1 MSTFVI
7 VSLGAFFASFI
18 ICLFFIY
25 LAKQKGLFL
34 DKAKE
39 NKPQRFHEKDTPRIG
54 GIGVFLAFLVGSL
67 FFSNTLS
74 LELFLAS
81 LPVVTGGF
89 LEDTSIGVSPKV
101 RLMLAFL
108 SAFLVI
114 LFTGVLIRSL
124 GFAPFTHLPYIVA
137 FVFTTFAVAGVTN
150 SINIIDGFSG
160 LASGFS
166 LIVLTVFAV
175 VSYQV
180 HDKALFEISLLL
192 LFSTLGFFVL
202 NFPYGKIFLGDGG
215 AYFLG
220 FMLAELSVFLVSRH
234 PHISPWFCLAVMIY
248 PIWEVLFSFYR
259 RKVLKGVSPLFP
271 DKMHFHS
278 VVYRCL

>member
-81 LPVVTGGF
+81 LPVVIGGF
-89 LEDTSIGVSPKV
+89 L
-101 RLMLAFL
+101 
-108 SAFLVI
+108 
-114 LFTGVLIRSL
+114 
-124 GFAPFTHLPYIVA
+124 
-137 FVFTTFAVAGVTN
+137 
-150 SINIIDGFSG
+150 
-160 LASGFS
+160 
-166 LIVLTVFAV
+166 
-175 VSYQV
+175 
-180 HDKALFEISLLL
+180 
-192 LFSTLGFFVL
+192 
-202 NFPYGKIFLGDGG
+202 
-215 AYFLG
+215 
-220 FMLAELSVFLVSRH
+220 
-234 PHISPWFCLAVMIY
+234 
-248 PIWEVLFSFYR
+248 
-259 RKVLKGVSPLFP
+259 
-271 DKMHFHS
+271 
-278 VVYRCL
+278 